1 MVRQQA
7 PPNPRS
13 ARRIQGHHFEAARS
27 ASRSSQGTLEVLV
40 DSPCA
45 KAGGGGEDG
54 ERCNDGCHGDGL
66 DERCQTCLFYP
77 RGAAQLLDQFSLQGA
92 ADDFVSSA
100 ELCSLEVLWQETD
113 FAEEPQPSFGTNSA
127 RCLQSKGCELRSR
140 IAIMFFTFST
150 TAGFTISVAGQQP
163 HQ

>member
-1 MVRQQA
+1 M
-7 PPNPRS
+7 
-13 ARRIQGHHFEAARS
+13 
-27 ASRSSQGTLEVLV
+27 LV

-77 RGAAQLLDQFSLQGA
+77 CGAAQLLDQFSLQGA

-100 ELCSLEVLWQETD
+100 ELCSQYCFQAGVGTDWQ
-113 FAEEPQPSFGTNSA
+113 
-127 RCLQSKGCELRSR
+127 
-140 IAIMFFTFST
+140 
-150 TAGFTISVAGQQP
+150 GQRKT
-163 HQ
+163 